1 MDVAMINKLRRCWA
15 IAAVEILAVAL
26 AGPAAAMTTC
36 EGTYSAMALLPLPA
50 AIVIGVDVHD
60 RSPENLRLAERFLA
74 GIRKAGVAVGP
85 EPNVLL
91 HVGTSRYNLP
101 LGSREARN
109 LPELSGL
116 QGGVEVGL
124 PAMPDTRFGTPRAVS
139 SPPPL
144 NLRVDA
150 TEGQKPRISWTAV
163 VQCRRTSADNGAL
176 AEDLGRLIGGAL
188 GRRIDRGAV

>member
-1 MDVAMINKLRRCWA
+1 MTNKLRRYWA
-15 IAAVEILAVAL
+15 IAAAEILVVTF
-26 AGPAAAMTTC
+26 AGAAAAMTTC
-36 EGTYSAMALLPLPA
+36 EGTYSAMALRPLPA
-50 AIVIGVDVHD
+50 AIVVGVDIHD

-85 EPNVLL
+85 GPNVLL

-101 LGSREARN
+101 LGGGGRGARN

-116 QGGVEVGL
+116 RSGMEVGL
-124 PAMPDTRFGTPRAVS
+124 PTMPDTRFGTPRPVS

-150 TEGQKPRISWTAV
+150 TEGQKPRISWTVV
-163 VQCRRTSADNGAL
+163 VQCRRLGADNGAL

-188 GRRIDRGAV
+188 GRRIDPGPV

>member
-1 MDVAMINKLRRCWA
+1 
-15 IAAVEILAVAL
+15 
-26 AGPAAAMTTC
+26 MTTC
-36 EGTYSAMALLPLPA
+36 EGTYSAMALRPLPA
-50 AIVIGVDVHD
+50 AIVVGIDIHD

-74 GIRKAGVAVGP
+74 GIRKSGVAVGP
-85 EPNVLL
+85 GPNVLL

-101 LGSREARN
+101 LGGAGRGARN
-109 LPELSGL
+109 LPELSNL
-116 QGGVEVGL
+116 QGGMEVAL
-124 PAMPDTRFGTPRAVS
+124 PAMPDTRFGTPRPVA

-163 VQCRRTSADNGAL
+163 VQCRRLGADNGAL

-188 GRRIDRGAV
+188 GRRIDPGPV